1 MVNFVRLNTILVRIL
16 KLSYLNLLWILG
28 TLLGL
33 VIFGIG
39 PSTAAVFSIIREWFR
54 GNDDLPV
61 LSSFIKN
68 YKAYFKESLLLILLY
83 GVVGMILVIDYVYM
97 TRWEF
102 KLFFGILLF
111 FYIISAAYIFPILV
125 HYDLKS
131 IREKIKYSF
140 LVGFSYLQYTLVMFV
155 IVGLVYF
162 SIARVYPALIT
173 FFGISFLIFIV
184 MKNAFMVFSR
194 IEKESVNETQLDLT
208 H

>member
-194 IEKESVNETQLDLT
+194 IEKESVNQTQLDLT